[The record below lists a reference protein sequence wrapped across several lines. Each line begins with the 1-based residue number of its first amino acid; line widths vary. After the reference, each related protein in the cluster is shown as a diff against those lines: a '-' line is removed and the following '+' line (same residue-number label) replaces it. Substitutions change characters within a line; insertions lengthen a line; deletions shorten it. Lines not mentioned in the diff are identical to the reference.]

1 MPFTEG
7 KGILRGKIGFA
18 DLTWWTGVSAYVY
31 TYVRASAIARRTA
44 KRTCDYP
51 TLNHLPYR
59 FFTHNHPFF
68 FN

>member
-31 TYVRASAIARRTA
+31 TYIQAARDGQKISLFET
-44 KRTCDYP
+44 
-51 TLNHLPYR
+51 
-59 FFTHNHPFF
+59 
-68 FN
+68 